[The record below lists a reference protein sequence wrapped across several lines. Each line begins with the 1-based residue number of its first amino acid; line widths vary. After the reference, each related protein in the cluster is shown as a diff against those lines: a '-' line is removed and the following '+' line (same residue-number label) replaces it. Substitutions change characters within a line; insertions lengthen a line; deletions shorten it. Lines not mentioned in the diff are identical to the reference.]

1 MSRKLMAVL
10 VSTAMA
16 FGSVSTSAWSAG
28 EPAKQPTQT
37 STVAKNKSPLPAA
50 GAAGIKQAQ
59 GAGDNS
65 ALILGGLILGSIV
78 LAILLTEDDDG
89 SGGPPVGP
97 PTGTN

>member
-10 VSTAMA
+10 VSTALA
-16 FGSVSTSAWSAG
+16 FGNVTTSAWAAG
-28 EPAKQPTQT
+28 EPAKQATQT
-37 STVAKNKSPLPAA
+37 SAAKNQSPLPAA

-65 ALILGGLILGSIV
+65 ALILGGLIVGSIV
-78 LAILLTEDDDG
+78 LALLLTEDDEDDD
-89 SGGPPVGP
+89 SGP

>member
-28 EPAKQPTQT
+28 EPAKQTTKT
-37 STVAKNKSPLPAA
+37 STVAKNQAPLPAA

-65 ALILGGLILGSIV
+65 ALILGGLIVGSIV
-78 LAILLTEDDDG
+78 LALLLTEDDEDG
-89 SGGPPVGP
+89 GGP

>member
-1 MSRKLMAVL
+1 MSRKMMAVL

-16 FGSVSTSAWSAG
+16 FSSIGTSAWSAG
-28 EPAKQPTQT
+28 EPTKQTTQT
-37 STVAKNKSPLPAA
+37 VAAKNQSPLPAA

-65 ALILGGLILGSIV
+65 AWILGGLIVGSIV

-89 SGGPPVGP
+89 GDSGPIS
-97 PTGTN
+97 TN

>member
-1 MSRKLMAVL
+1 MSRKMMAVL

-16 FGSVSTSAWSAG
+16 FGSLSTSAWSAG
-28 EPAKQPTQT
+28 EPTKQTAKT
-37 STVAKNKSPLPAA
+37 SVAKNQSPLPAA

-78 LAILLTEDDDG
+78 LAILLTEDDDDA
-89 SGGPPVGP
+89 GGGP

>member
-16 FGSVSTSAWSAG
+16 FSSVTTSAWSAG
-28 EPAKQPTQT
+28 EAQKQTTQT
-37 STVAKNKSPLPAA
+37 STAAKNQSPLPAG

-59 GAGDNS
+59 GEGDNS
-65 ALILGGLILGSIV
+65 ALILGGLIIGSIV
-78 LAILLTEDDDG
+78 LALLLTEDDDG
-89 SGGPPVGP
+89 GGGP

>member
-16 FGSVSTSAWSAG
+16 LGSVSTSAWSAG
-28 EPAKQPTQT
+28 EPAKQTTQT
-37 STVAKNKSPLPAA
+37 SVAAKNQSPLPAA

-65 ALILGGLILGSIV
+65 ALILGGLIIGSIV
-78 LAILLTEDDDG
+78 LAILLTEDDENN
-89 SGGPPVGP
+89 GGPI
-97 PTGTN
+97 TTNTN

>member
-16 FGSVSTSAWSAG
+16 FGNVTTSAWAAG
-28 EPAKQPTQT
+28 EPAKPTAQT
-37 STVAKNKSPLPAA
+37 SVAAKNQSPLPAA

-65 ALILGGLILGSIV
+65 ALILGGLIVGSIV
-78 LAILLTEDDDG
+78 LALLLTDDDEDHD
-89 SGGPPVGP
+89 SGP

>member
-10 VSTAMA
+10 VSTALA
-16 FGSVSTSAWSAG
+16 FGNVTTSAWAAG
-28 EPAKQPTQT
+28 EPAKQAAQT
-37 STVAKNKSPLPAA
+37 SVATKNQSPLPAA

-65 ALILGGLILGSIV
+65 ALILGGLIVGSIV
-78 LAILLTEDDDG
+78 LALLLTNDDEDD
-89 SGGPPVGP
+89 SGGP

>member
-16 FGSVSTSAWSAG
+16 FGTVTTNAWAAG
-28 EPAKQPTQT
+28 EPAKQAAQT
-37 STVAKNKSPLPAA
+37 SVAAKNQSPLPAA

-65 ALILGGLILGSIV
+65 ALILGGLIVGSIV
-78 LAILLTEDDDG
+78 LALLLVDDDDDG
-89 SGGPPVGP
+89 GGP
-97 PTGTN
+97 PTGTGS

>member
-16 FGSVSTSAWSAG
+16 FSSVTTSAWSAG
-28 EPAKQPTQT
+28 EPAKQTTQT
-37 STVAKNKSPLPAA
+37 STAAKNQSPLPAA

-65 ALILGGLILGSIV
+65 ALILAGLVAGSIL
-78 LAILLTEDDDG
+78 LALLLVDDDEG
-89 SGGPPVGP
+89 GGPI
-97 PTGTN
+97 TTN